1 MSDSQAKR
9 TMPRMLISLLITLAI
24 GAVWFYISLPAINLH
39 NTGFYSFVFILL
51 LVYILVS
58 MIVLGVD
65 TGRQEIHLRDYLS
78 FAKSQCKVVVV
89 VVIALAVLFVVGQ
102 ILSAPIFRAGSYHE
116 LLEVESGN
124 FAEDIQ
130 PVSYDEIPMLDEA
143 SAMVL
148 GDRKLGE
155 LADMVSQFD
164 VSEDYAQINYQG
176 RPVRVASLEYGDFF
190 KWFLN
195 TKEGLPAYI
204 TVDMVTQEANVVRL
218 SDLGLGG
225 MRYSPSEYF
234 NRDLDRF
241 LRFHYPTYMFSS
253 SHLEIDDEGQPWW
266 VCPRETRT
274 IGLFGGTD
282 IIGAVLLNATTGEH
296 AYYDVA
302 DIPTWVDRVYTAS
315 LIIQQYDYYGTYVN
329 GFINSLIGQK
339 DVTVT
344 TENFNYLAMDDSVY
358 MYTGITSASSDQS
371 SIGFLLS
378 NQRTKETT
386 FYSVAGAIETSAQ
399 RSAEGIVQDLGYTAT
414 FPLLLNIGGQ
424 PTYFM
429 SLKDSSQLVKMYAMV
444 NVSQYQIVA
453 QGETVAACESDYI
466 AQLQQRN
473 IPVDSESAGEL
484 LENTSLDGTIAE
496 IRTAVLDGTSW
507 YYIRLDGAD
516 TFYAI
521 SASSDRNV
529 VTLNVGDGVTVQVSP
544 GDGEQPIVDAVSITS
559 GGTVPDPVEEEPEDT
574 SPTSPPDAAA
584 PEEAPSEEN

>member
-39 NTGFYSFVFILL
+39 NTSFYSFVFVLL

-65 TGRQEIHLRDYLS
+65 TGKQEIHLRDYLS

-89 VVIALAVLFVVGQ
+89 VVIALAALFVVGQ

-116 LLEVESGN
+116 LLDVETGN
-124 FAEDIQ
+124 FTEDIE

-176 RPVRVASLEYGDFF
+176 RPVRVAPLEYGDFF

-195 TKEGLPAYI
+195 TREGLPAYI

-234 NRDLDRF
+234 NRDLNRF
-241 LRFHYPTYMFSS
+241 LRFHYPTYMFSDP
-253 SHLEIDDEGQPWW
+253 HLEINDEGEPFWI
-266 VCPRETRT
+266 CPRETRT

-282 IIGAVLLNATTGEH
+282 IIGAVMLNATTGEH
-296 AYYDVA
+296 VYYDVE
-302 DIPTWVDRVYTAS
+302 DIPSWVDRVYTAS

-329 GFINSLIGQK
+329 GFINSIIGQK

-344 TENFNYLAMDDSVY
+344 TENFNYLAMDDDVY

-371 SIGFLLS
+371 NIGFLLS

-386 FYSVAGAIETSAQ
+386 YYPAPGAIETSAQ
-399 RSAEGIVQDLGYTAT
+399 RSAEGVVQDLGYTAT

-444 NVSQYQIVA
+444 NVAQYQIVA

-484 LENTSLDGTIAE
+484 LENTNLEGTIAE
-496 IRTAVLDGTSW
+496 IRTAVLEGTSW

-529 VTLNVGDGVTVQVSP
+529 VTLNVGDSVTVQVSP
-544 GDGEQPIVDAVSITS
+544 GDADQPIVDAVSITT
-559 GGTVPDPVEEEPEDT
+559 GGAKPDPVPSESTEDTQTSATPEDT
-574 SPTSPPDAAA
+574 GQT
-584 PEEAPSEEN
+584 EEN